1 MTSQFSQFTTR
12 TLPEQWSTLIEEL
25 QVPPLIARVLAA
37 RGVKSSAD
45 LVTPKSSLL
54 PPDQLPDIKRAAAR
68 LVHAIL
74 HDEHILIAG
83 DFDADGATAAVL
95 SVDCLKRFGAQKV
108 SFAVPNRFEFGYG
121 LSKNFVSQL
130 LQHKPQ
136 VIVTVDNGISS
147 VDGVRTAR
155 KAGVDVI
162 ITDHHI
168 PPTILPQA
176 HAIVNPKMAGCNFAS
191 EPAGVGVVFYL
202 MIEVRR
208 QLRAIGHFQDRGIKE
223 PNLMSCVDL
232 VAIGTVADMVPLDFN
247 NRLLVRLGLEVI
259 RRNKVRPGLQVL
271 IDQCNLQRDEISEEE
286 IAFRLAP
293 RLNAAGRLEDMT
305 AGIRG
310 LLASDYEI
318 AEKYISH
325 LRSLNEERQDLQEES
340 IKKAVQL
347 VSDSAEKA
355 RGFVFYHRSFHE
367 GIVGLVAGHICRQYH
382 RPTII
387 FADSLGTS
395 SNLLKGSGRST
406 NDIHM
411 RDLLA
416 GIDAKYPNL
425 ICGFGGHAAAAGL
438 TIHKDSFTRFNTIFH
453 KVLAEQV
460 PMKNL
465 NRTEITDGELES
477 KEFTC
482 DFVKTLLSYGPW
494 GMEFPRPLF
503 HGEFKVLSQQH
514 IKDGKH
520 LKLVVT
526 KDQQVLDAIAFSE
539 SRRVDTSVTFSYH
552 PAINTYN
559 QTPTVQLIIQS
570 ITPSSFVP
578 EH

>member
-1 MTSQFSQFTTR
+1 MTSQFSEFTPR
-12 TLPEQWSTLIEEL
+12 TLPQEWSALIHEL

-37 RGVKSSAD
+37 RGIKSSAD

-54 PPDQLPDIKRAAAR
+54 PPDRLPDIKRAAAR
-68 LVHAIL
+68 LVHAIQ

-95 SVDCLKRFGAQKV
+95 TVDCLTRFGAKKV

-121 LSKNFVSQL
+121 LSKNFVNQIL
-130 LQHKPQ
+130 PRQPQ

-147 VDGVRTAR
+147 VEGVLMAR
-155 KAGVDVI
+155 NSGVDVI

-168 PPTILPQA
+168 PPTKLPQA
-176 HAIVNPKMAGCNFAS
+176 HAIVNPKMPGCGFTS

-202 MIEVRR
+202 MIEVRC
-208 QLRAIGHFQDRGIKE
+208 QLRASGHFQDRGIKE

-259 RRNKVRPGLQVL
+259 RRNKLRPGLQVL
-271 IDQCNLQRDEISEEE
+271 IDQCNVQSDTISEED
-286 IAFRLAP
+286 IGFRLAP

-305 AGIRG
+305 VGIRG
-310 LLASDYEI
+310 LLAPDYEI
-318 AEKYISH
+318 AEQYISR
-325 LRSLNEERQDLQEES
+325 LRSLNEERQDLQGEA
-340 IKKAVQL
+340 IKLAVQL
-347 VSDSAEKA
+347 VSDSAENA
-355 RGFVFYHRSFHE
+355 RGFVVHHTSFHE

-395 SNLLKGSGRST
+395 SNLLKGSGRSIV
-406 NDIHM
+406 DVHM
-411 RDLLA
+411 RDILA
-416 GIDAKYPNL
+416 YIDAKYPNL

-438 TIHKDSFTRFNTIFH
+438 TIHKDSLARFETIFH
-453 KVLAEQV
+453 EVLTEQI
-460 PMKNL
+460 PLNNL
-465 NRTEITDGELES
+465 NRTEVTDGELES
-477 KEFTC
+477 EEFTC
-482 DFVKTLLSYGPW
+482 DFVQTLLSYGPW

-514 IKDGKH
+514 VKDGKH

-526 KDQQVLDAIAFSE
+526 KDQQILDAIAFSE
-539 SRRVDTSVTFSYH
+539 SRRVHTNVTFSYH
-552 PAINTYN
+552 PAINTFN
-559 QTPTVQLIIQS
+559 QTPTVQLVIQS
-570 ITPSSFVP
+570 ITPSSFVS
-578 EH
+578 